1 MKFFVTGVNG
11 QLGHDVM
18 NELVSR
24 GYKGIAS
31 DITPKYSG
39 IQDNSPVTKMPYI
52 SLDIT
57 DKEAV
62 TRILKETAPDVVV
75 HCAAWTAVDLAEDA
89 DKQEMVRKINA
100 DGTQLV
106 NGVANDF
113 EIARKDS
120 MIVYVMANIP
130 ASDADDAVAVEDKL
144 CFQTESGLMQEVVL
158 TAQGQNVITLSGM
171 RISQNTTLD
180 ATKPYRVMD
189 SLVVEKGAE
198 LTLAP
203 GTRFLFHNK
212 AALIVHGTL
221 HIDGS
226 RERPVTLRGD
236 RLDLMFKNQ
245 PYDRTPGLWDGI
257 VLTSQ
262 SYGNTI
268 NYADI
273 HSSTNG
279 LCADSSDISRS
290 KLKMEN
296 SIIHNTTNHA
306 LNLRMANVFVG
317 NSQITN
323 AGGDCVHVRGG
334 DVSLVHCTVG
344 RFYVFTGGYGH
355 ALDFANFDGDVR
367 LPLHNL
373 YVANSIVTGYQDDE
387 IIGGQN
393 TDFEND
399 AFNYNFAYSLLDTPQ
414 PKEPDDGFESCL
426 WDTRSTDQTEA
437 DSIVHDKNF
446 TPAFNVDHL
455 LFYFTLSPYSP
466 AVGQASPSISQQHY
480 PYDRTGAPRTA
491 RPDMGCYN
499 HAETAETPKLTT
511 TAAPHV
517 SSTHCV
523 QSLKPTRKE

>member
-1 MKFFVTGVNG
+1 M
-11 QLGHDVM
+11 
-18 NELVSR
+18 
-24 GYKGIAS
+24 
-31 DITPKYSG
+31 
-39 IQDNSPVTKMPYI
+39 
-52 SLDIT
+52 
-57 DKEAV
+57 
-62 TRILKETAPDVVV
+62 
-75 HCAAWTAVDLAEDA
+75 
-89 DKQEMVRKINA
+89 
-100 DGTQLV
+100 
-106 NGVANDF
+106 
-113 EIARKDS
+113 
-120 MIVYVMANIP
+120 
-130 ASDADDAVAVEDKL
+130 
-144 CFQTESGLMQEVVL
+144 
-158 TAQGQNVITLSGM
+158 
-171 RISQNTTLD
+171 
-180 ATKPYRVMD
+180 
-189 SLVVEKGAE
+189 
-198 LTLAP
+198 
-203 GTRFLFHNK
+203 
-212 AALIVHGTL
+212 HGTL

-226 RERPVTLRGD
+226 REKPVTLRGD

-257 VLTSQ
+257 VLKSQ

-334 DVSLVHCTVG
+334 DVSLVHCKVG

-466 AVGQASPSISQQHY
+466 AVGQASPSISQQFY

-499 HAETAETPKLTT
+499 HAETTETPKLTT

-523 QSLKPTRKE
+523 QSLKPKRKE

>member
-1 MKFFVTGVNG
+1 MQKVVLLLMSLLLVTSCLKDDDYTTSANDK
-11 QLGHDVM
+11 LTF
-18 NELVSR
+18 SR
-24 GYKGIAS
+24 
-31 DITPKYSG
+31 DT
-39 IQDNSPVTKMPYI
+39 V
-52 SLDIT
+52 
-57 DKEAV
+57 
-62 TRILKETAPDVVV
+62 
-75 HCAAWTAVDLAEDA
+75 AVDTIISGTPSKTYSLTIYNQA
-89 DKQEMVRKINA
+89 DKAIRIPQIMLGKGGSSPFYVNA

-130 ASDADDAVAVEDKL
+130 SSDADDAVAVEDKL

-158 TAQGQNVITLSGM
+158 TAQGLNVITLSGM

-189 SLVVEKGAE
+189 SLVVERGAE

-226 RERPVTLRGD
+226 REKPVTLRGD

-257 VLTSQ
+257 VLKSQ

-334 DVSLVHCTVG
+334 DVSLVHCTIG

-414 PKEPDDGFESCL
+414 PEKPDDRIESCL
-426 WDTRSTDQTEA
+426 WDTRSTDQAEA

-466 AVGQASPSISQQHY
+466 AVGQASPSISQQYY

-491 RPDMGCYN
+491 HPDMGCYN
-499 HAETAETPKLTT
+499 HAETTETPKLTT

-517 SSTHCV
+517 SSTHCT

>member
-1 MKFFVTGVNG
+1 MQKAVLLLLPLLLATSCLKDDDYTTSVNDKLTFSRDTVEVDTIISG
-11 QLGHDVM
+11 TPSKTYSLSIYNHADKAIRIPQIMLGK
-18 NELVSR
+18 S
-24 GYKGIAS
+24 S
-31 DITPKYSG
+31 
-39 IQDNSPVTKMPYI
+39 NSPFYV
-52 SLDIT
+52 
-57 DKEAV
+57 
-62 TRILKETAPDVVV
+62 
-75 HCAAWTAVDLAEDA
+75 
-89 DKQEMVRKINA
+89 NA

-106 NGVANDF
+106 NGAASDF

-130 ASDADDAVAVEDKL
+130 SSNVDEVVSVEDKL
-144 CFQTESGLMQEVVL
+144 CFQTESGLVQEVVL
-158 TAQGQNVITLSGM
+158 TAKGQDVITLSGM
-171 RISQNTTLD
+171 RISQNTTLN
-180 ATKPYRVMD
+180 ATRPYRIMD
-189 SLVVEKGAE
+189 SLVVENGAE
-198 LTLAP
+198 LTMAP

-212 AALIVHGTL
+212 ASLIVHGTL

-226 RERPVTLRGD
+226 KDNPVTLRGD

-257 VLTSQ
+257 VLKPQ

-290 KLKMEN
+290 KLKIEN

-306 LNLRMANVFVG
+306 LNLHMSNVFVG

-355 ALDFANFDGDVR
+355 ALDFANYDGNVR
-367 LPLHNL
+367 LPLQRL

-387 IIGGQN
+387 IMGGQN
-393 TDFEND
+393 PDFEND
-399 AFNYNFAYSLLDTPQ
+399 AFNYNFIYSLLNTPQ
-414 PKEPDDGFESCL
+414 PKEPDDNIENCL
-426 WDTRSTDQTEA
+426 WDTRSTDNAEA

-455 LFYFTLSPYSP
+455 LFYFTLSPHSS
-466 AVGQASPSISQQHY
+466 AVGNASSSISQQYY

-491 RPDMGCYN
+491 QPDMGCYN
-499 HAETAETPKLTT
+499 HVEATETQKQTT
-511 TAAPHV
+511 THKV
-517 SSTHCV
+517 H
-523 QSLKPTRKE
+523 